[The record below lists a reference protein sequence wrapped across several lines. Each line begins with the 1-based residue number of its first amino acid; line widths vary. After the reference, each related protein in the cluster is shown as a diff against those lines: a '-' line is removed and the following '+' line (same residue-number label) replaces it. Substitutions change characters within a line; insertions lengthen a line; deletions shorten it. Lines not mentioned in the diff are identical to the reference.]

1 MSKKAELHPLIDIEI
16 HKAGGFVIT
25 TKPLGFVLTKQVH
38 DFLLRVHLNLK
49 RGL

>member
-25 TKPLGFVLTKQVH
+25 TKPLGFVLKKEVNVC
-38 DFLLRVHLNLK
+38 LLRVKK
-49 RGL
+49 RIT